1 MREVPL
7 ESIPLWKDTREIDSE
22 WLRHAQ
28 IDKLCTALLLEWFN
42 FGPPSDLLNSS
53 TSWLRIIHK
62 WQLWKTV
69 TRPDLAWTYSHAFKN
84 TLDIEVFGATEV
96 DQSQQWSIEQNCT
109 EWDFRIEWSQSMS
122 SMKGKS
128 ANDHRPWSFAIY
140 VGHKRSYVA
149 LIILH
154 IRLLQAIWFNMWF
167 NLSWF
172 NLSWTWSG
180 WWYTYPSE
188 KYESVGMMT
197 FPIYGK
203 MKFMFQTTNQWFLTK
218 WRFGR

>member
-42 FGPPSDLLNSS
+42 FGAPSDLLNSS

-62 WQLWKTV
+62 WQSWKTV
-69 TRPDLAWTYSHAFKN
+69 TRPDLAWTYSHTFKN

-96 DQSQQWSIEQNCT
+96 DQSHNDQLNRTAQN
-109 EWDFRIEWSQSMS
+109 EIFEL
-122 SMKGKS
+122 
-128 ANDHRPWSFAIY
+128 NDHNPWAAWRGSQQMTTARGLLQIY

-218 WRFGR
+218 WRFGW